1 MAINLGGMGM
11 NNGSQLDVT
20 NQSPGITLNL
30 QKNQLL
36 DLTKREPGLN
46 SVTLGAGWDVS
57 QTGQAFDLDIAAF
70 LLDANG
76 KFNTIDNVIFFNNK
90 AGQGIQ
96 MTGDNTTGVG
106 EGDDE
111 SLTIE
116 LDQISPLIKRIVFVV
131 TIHNAMEKR
140 QTFGMVN
147 NAYVRLLNRTASN
160 KEICRF
166 DLREN
171 SSAATSVIFAELNHE
186 QAGWQFKAIGDGKVA
201 DLNGV
206 LALYQ

>member
-1 MAINLGGMGM
+1 MAINLGGMNLNSAQGV
-11 NNGSQLDVT
+11 DVT
-20 NQSPGITLNL
+20 TQQPGVTLNL

-57 QTGQAFDLDIAAF
+57 NTGQGFDLDIAAF

-90 AGQGIQ
+90 VGQGIQ
-96 MTGDNTTGVG
+96 MSGDNVTGAG

-111 SLTIE
+111 RINIE
-116 LDQISPLIKRIVFVV
+116 LNEISPMIKKIVFVV

-147 NAYVRLLNRTASN
+147 NAYVRILNRQQGD

-186 QAGWQFKAIGDGKVA
+186 VTGWQFKAIGDGKVA
-201 DLNGV
+201 DLNGI